1 MFLSLMYGSLD
12 VIIRYG
18 EVLTLP
24 SLFSLSARQLLF
36 IHKLNNIHG
45 KEFYSWYN
53 YNRLL

>member
-1 MFLSLMYGSLD
+1 MYGSLD